1 MATLTSSFAI
11 DRAKVLPF
19 TFDEKAHR
27 YALPDGRRVLSATQI
42 LSAVGYVN
50 YDMVPIERLEYKRQ
64 IGKLVHQACHFW
76 DERKD
81 DQGNPVSDEQ
91 MAQWANG
98 LHELVRR
105 RLEGYKK
112 FRRDTGYQ
120 PHINEG
126 QFLGCCYQMY
136 YGMQF
141 DSIGECA
148 GRPWLVD
155 IKNAS
160 GSPKRA
166 WALQLASYALGVKP
180 FSLVPPEQYVRVIV
194 QLDDEGGYKLH
205 TSQDR
210 QTRIYQPDDFGI
222 WPAVLATAID
232 LQNHGLLEAK

>member
-1 MATLTSSFAI
+1 MSAPSLHLLRTVGI

-19 TFDEKAHR
+19 TFEEKTHR
-27 YALPDGRRVLSATQI
+27 YAMADGRRVLSATQI

-50 YDMVPIERLEYKRQ
+50 YDMVPLDRLEYKRQ
-64 IGKLVHQACHFW
+64 IGKLVHQACHFF
-76 DERKD
+76 DEGD
-81 DQGNPVSDEQ
+81 LNE
-91 MAQWANG
+91 A
-98 LHELVRR
+98 ELPDVVRR

-112 FRRDTGYQ
+112 FRRDTGYT

-126 QFLGCCYQMY
+126 QFLGCCYGMY

-148 GRPWLVD
+148 GLPWIVD

-160 GSPKRA
+160 GAPKRA

-180 FSLVPPEQYVRVIV
+180 FSVVPPEQYVRVIV
-194 QLDDEGGYKLH
+194 QLDDEGDYKLH

-210 QTRIYQPDDFGI
+210 QTKIFQANDCNI

-232 LQNHGLLEAK
+232 LDNHKLLVTK